1 MFTHHEL
8 FDNENFIKDLYDYN
22 LSGRE
27 VANKWGVGKTFVNKH
42 RSQTRN
48 AAQNEPHAPH
58 WNPIQNAKSSTNT
71 SNSLKQSQQTITAST
86 DGSRTIEAVRDRP
99 VTLQDAR
106 EWILASGDDPEEYD
120 ISIRSIA
127 YGVDMFS
134 NRMSAT
140 PKRGKN
146 NEIKITQDDY
156 DNASSFI
163 NNFTYIPAKK
173 DFLVDSSIIVA
184 TDDQIGKTDFN
195 GGSDSTIERVLNSY
209 AEATE
214 YLKEYRPRQTLI
226 AHAGDPVEN
235 VCNTSSQRDTND
247 LDLPHQILA
256 AYKVDLAGIKMLAP
270 LTGELK
276 SAYVPSNHGRFRAA
290 MKQDS
295 GNSHADFGIT
305 NAKQIAH
312 TLEVFGGYDNVEI
325 LWPEALMESMTVYLD
340 TVNVG
345 ITHGHQAGGPDK
357 VGDWWA
363 KQDHG
368 RMPTWDADV
377 LIAGHWHSYRAY
389 QSGDKR
395 WVFIGPANE
404 PGSSWYTNLKGESS
418 TSGMLAMSFVGK
430 KWKFQEIL

>member
-1 MFTHHEL
+1 MSKHDDL
-8 FDNENFIKDLYDYN
+8 LCNETFVADLNNSN
-22 LSGRE
+22 LSSRE
-27 VANKWGVGKTFVNKH
+27 MAKRWGVGKTFINEK
-42 RSQTRN
+42 RRN
-48 AAQNEPHAPH
+48 NTESGIILTPAETVTQ
-58 WNPIQNAKSSTNT
+58 SS
-71 SNSLKQSQQTITAST
+71 
-86 DGSRTIEAVRDRP
+86 DGSRSVEAVRDRP
-99 VTLQDAR
+99 VTLEDAR
-106 EWILASGDDPEEYD
+106 DWIAASGDNPDDYD
-120 ISIRSIA
+120 ISIRAIA

-140 PKRGKN
+140 PKRGKSLTPA
-146 NEIKITQDDY
+146 ITQDDF
-156 DNASSFI
+156 DNASKFI
-163 NNFTYIPAKK
+163 ENFTYIPAKK
-173 DFLVDSSIIVA
+173 DFLVDSSVIVA

-195 GGSDSTIERVLNSY
+195 GGSDSTIERVLGSY

-214 YLKEYRPRQTLI
+214 YVKEYRPRQVLI

-256 AYKVDLAGIKMLAP
+256 AYKVDLAGIQMLAP

-276 SAYVPSNHGRFRAA
+276 SAYVPSNHGRFRAGLKA
-290 MKQDS
+290 DA
-295 GNSHADFGIT
+295 GDSHADFGIT

-312 TLEVFGGYDNVEI
+312 TLDAFGGYDNVEI
-325 LWPEALMESMTVYLD
+325 LWPEALMESMTVHLD
-340 TVNVG
+340 TVSVG
-345 ITHGHQAGGPDK
+345 ITHGHQASGPDK
-357 VGDWWA
+357 IGDWWA

-389 QSGDKR
+389 QSGDSR
-395 WVFIGPANE
+395 WVFVGPANE
-404 PGSSWYTNLKGESS
+404 PGSSWYTNLKGERS